1 MERMKRRIALMLAAA
16 SMLVMLSSCALID
29 TAKSNIDEIAARFRQ
44 DNTEDQTAA
53 EQPAQAQSRTAPNSV
68 TVGVVGIDTW
78 NPLLSQSP
86 TVREAMEFVYDT
98 LYEVN
103 ENHEAVPVLAKD
115 FAVSPDGLTVSVG
128 LKSDVI
134 WHDGRKFDAYDVVY
148 TSNLIMGGGTVYGD
162 LLKDVRECKM
172 RGTDT
177 AVFSLY
183 RSVPDFV
190 SLLTYPIVQY
200 KTDMSYTASIEPVGT
215 GPFSFHGKIGTDRYM
230 LIAADSYHNGRASI
244 NGVYIVDVPD
254 QDKHKRLFEVG
265 EIDIMTDASV
275 DIVNGMPRGYANLN
289 LYTSDRMTYLGFNTA
304 SAPVAGAATRRGIS
318 KLIDREEIIE
328 SVLYSKAKPVR
339 IPINPDSYLYYDTKS
354 SFKATYEE
362 AYADFE
368 EDGWEGKE
376 YGFQRNSQSGVQG
389 LAAHLLVNSD
399 NAVMMQTA
407 NRVKTSLDHFG
418 VAVDIDA
425 QPYDAYVWK
434 INAHDFDMFIGEAD
448 LGNNGDLTP
457 LTGEW
462 NYFSYS
468 NPSMNTLIA
477 QAGMTTDTEQMKQ
490 LYIQMGQLIEHDMPF
505 APLYF
510 LDGCVLSGSRVKTGI
525 APTVSSYYRVA
536 NLWKIN

>member
-1 MERMKRRIALMLAAA
+1 MKRRITGILAAVCA
-16 SMLVMLSSCALID
+16 LVMLSSCGLID

-44 DNTEDQTAA
+44 DDKKEQPAA
-53 EQPAQAQSRTAPNSV
+53 EQPAAVQIGAVPNSV
-68 TVGVVGIDTW
+68 TVGVTGIDTW
-78 NPLLSQSP
+78 NPLLTQSP
-86 TVREAMEFVYDT
+86 TVKEAMEFVYDT
-98 LYEVN
+98 LYEIN
-103 ENHEAVPVLAKD
+103 ENHETVPVLAREYSI
-115 FAVSPDGLTVSVG
+115 SPDGLTVSVS

-134 WHDGRKFDAYDVVY
+134 WHDGRRFDAYDVVY
-148 TSNLIMGGGTVYGD
+148 TSNLIMGGGTIYGD

-172 RGTDT
+172 RGSDT
-177 AVFSLY
+177 AVFSLN

-200 KTDMSYTASIEPVGT
+200 KTDMSYTASIPPVGT
-215 GPFSFHGKIGTDRYM
+215 GPYSFYGKIGTDRYM

-244 NGVYIVDVPD
+244 DGVYIVDVPD
-254 QDKHKRLFEVG
+254 REKYKRLFEVG
-265 EIDIMTDASV
+265 EIDLITDASV
-275 DIVNGMPRGYANLN
+275 DIVNGMPRGYSNLN

-318 KLIDREEIIE
+318 KLIDREDIVEG
-328 SVLYSKAKPVR
+328 VLYSKAKPVR
-339 IPINPDSYLYYDTKS
+339 IPINPDSYLYYDTNGT
-354 SFKATYEE
+354 FKATYEE

-376 YGFQRNSQSGVQG
+376 YGFQRNTPGGVQD
-389 LAAHLLVNSD
+389 LAVHLLVNSD
-399 NAVMMQTA
+399 NTVTVQTA
-407 NRVKTSLDHFG
+407 NRIKSSLDHFG

-425 QPYDAYVWK
+425 QPYDVYIWK
-434 INAHDFDMFIGEAD
+434 VNAHDYDMFIGEAD
-448 LGNNGDLTP
+448 IGHNGDLSP

-468 NPSMNTLIA
+468 NPSMDTLIA
-477 QAGMTTDTEQMKQ
+477 QTGMTSDTEQKKQ
-490 LYIQMGQLIEHDMPF
+490 LYIQMGQLIEKDMPF

-536 NLWKIN
+536 NLWKVN